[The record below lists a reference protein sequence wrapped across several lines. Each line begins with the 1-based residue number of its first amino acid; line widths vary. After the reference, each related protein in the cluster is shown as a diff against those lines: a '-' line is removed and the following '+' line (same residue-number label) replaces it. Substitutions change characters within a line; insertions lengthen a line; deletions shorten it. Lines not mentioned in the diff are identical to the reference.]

1 MGSFEEELG
10 MSDQLAPASGAM
22 EGLGAYNRHA
32 KHQAS
37 GGAMVFPLL
46 EKAVADV
53 PLDGGQPVV
62 IVDYGS
68 SQGKNSLAP
77 MRLAIDAVRARAG
90 AERPILVYH
99 EDLPI
104 NDFNALVDTLH
115 KDPGRYVLNRQ
126 NVFPCLIGRSF
137 YEQVL
142 PESSVDIGWSSY
154 AAMWISRVPMAI
166 PGHFIARRGTDEVR
180 AAFDRQLAADWER
193 FLSLRAREMRPGGR
207 LVVSIPG
214 SNDDGSFGFDEV
226 MDHANATLAEM
237 VSDGAISA
245 DERGRMVHGGIPRPL
260 RDLVAPFARDPHF
273 AGLSIERSEAFP
285 VPDVAWDAFQRDG
298 DREALASG
306 RALFFRVT
314 FAPTLAGALENAGD
328 PERRRVFFD
337 RLESGLKRRLSD
349 APAPVR
355 ALIAAIVL
363 VKGAAG

>member
-1 MGSFEEELG
+1 
-10 MSDQLAPASGAM
+10 MSDPLAPASGAM
-22 EGLGAYNRHA
+22 EGRGAYNRHA

-53 PLDGGQPVV
+53 PLDGGRPVV

-77 MRLAIDAVRARAG
+77 MRLAIDAVRARVG

-115 KDPGRYVLNRQ
+115 KDPDRYVLNRQ

-166 PGHFIARRGTDEVR
+166 PGHFISRRGTDEVR
-180 AAFDRQLAADWER
+180 AAFDRQLAADWEL

-214 SNDDGSFGFDEV
+214 SNDDGTFGFDEV
-226 MDHANATLAEM
+226 LDQANATLAEM

-245 DERGRMVHGGIPRPL
+245 DERARMVHGGIPRPL

-273 AGLSIERSEAFP
+273 TGLSLERSEAFP
-285 VPDVAWDAFQRDG
+285 VPDVAWETFQRDG

-314 FAPTLAGALENAGD
+314 FAPTLAGALENSGD

-363 VKGAAG
+363 VKGETE